1 MLTTCP
7 SPSPWHL
14 ATLSDQALFRGP
26 LGISSGEGVLP
37 LPSPGGSTRARSH
50 KPALIANLFEPELSH
65 FRRTRVITN
74 LTPAIL
80 MEIAGQAG
88 KQVVVSAVGP
98 GILASG

>member
-14 ATLSDQALFRGP
+14 ATPSDWALFRGI
-26 LGISSGEGVLP
+26 LAL
-37 LPSPGGSTRARSH
+37 LSPGGSTRARSH

-65 FRRTRVITN
+65 FWRTQVITN

-88 KQVVVSAVGP
+88 KQVVASTVDP